1 MGKFNLATFFGE
13 EPPDRITTDATL
25 SVSVIKNRL
34 VSLFGNDVQLTEE
47 MAQKMKE
54 KMLED
59 LHYGRKEECIS
70 AVGISVLFSRSGGKL
85 TPAMNATILS
95 SDIKDPTI

>member
-1 MGKFNLATFFGE
+1 M
-13 EPPDRITTDATL
+13 
-25 SVSVIKNRL
+25 IKNRL
-34 VSLFGNDVQLTEE
+34 VSLFGNDVQFTEE

-59 LHYGRKEECIS
+59 LRYGRKEEYMS
-70 AVGISVLFSRSGGKL
+70 AIGISVLFSRSGGKL
-85 TPAMNATILS
+85 TTAMNATILS

>member
-1 MGKFNLATFFGE
+1 MQF
-13 EPPDRITTDATL
+13 
-25 SVSVIKNRL
+25 
-34 VSLFGNDVQLTEE
+34 TEE
-47 MAQKMKE
+47 MAQNMKE

-59 LHYGRKEECIS
+59 LHYGREEECMS
-70 AVGISVLFSRSGGKL
+70 AVGISVLFSRSDGKLKL